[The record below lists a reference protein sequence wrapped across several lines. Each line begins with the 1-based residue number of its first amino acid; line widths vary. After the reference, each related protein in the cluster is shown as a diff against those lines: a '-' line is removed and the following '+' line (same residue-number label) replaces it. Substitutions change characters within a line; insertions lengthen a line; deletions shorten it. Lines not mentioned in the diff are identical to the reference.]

1 MVRLDNLVKQ
11 FDDVRAVD
19 GVSFEVRSGEVFGL
33 LGPNGAGKTTTIRML
48 TTLAAITAGSAEVA
62 GINVSRDPIAV
73 KQNIGLAPQGLNLE
87 IELSAY
93 ENLEFHGRLHRM
105 RKRDRETRIRELL
118 EFSELW
124 DKRDVQVQK
133 FSGGMKR
140 RLLIARAIMHRPRV
154 LFLDEPTVGLDP
166 QIRRRVWEM
175 IMALK
180 SEGITIL
187 VTTHYIEEADFLCDR
202 VGIMNRG
209 RLVALDTP
217 ENLKNQTGRFA
228 VVCSRSNGCNARFF
242 DGREEA
248 VQHAS
253 TVEGDVTVRQTNLE
267 DVFIALT
274 GEVIRD

>member
-1 MVRLDNLVKQ
+1 MVRLDNLKKH

-19 GVSFEVRSGEVFGL
+19 GVTFEVTAGEIFGL

-48 TTLAAITAGSAEVA
+48 TTLATITAGTAEVA
-62 GINVSRDPIAV
+62 GFNVVKEPIAV
-73 KQNIGLAPQGLNLE
+73 KQRIGLAPQGLNLE
-87 IELSAY
+87 IELSAS

-105 RKRDRETRIRELL
+105 KKQDREVRIRELL

-124 DKRDVQVQK
+124 DKRHVQVQK

-166 QIRRRVWEM
+166 QIRRRVWDM
-175 IMALK
+175 IMTLK
-180 SEGITIL
+180 NEGITIL
-187 VTTHYIEEADFLCDR
+187 VTTHYIEEADYLCDR
-202 VGIMNRG
+202 VGIMNHG

-217 ENLKNQTGRFA
+217 ENLKNKTGRFA
-228 VVCSRSNGCNARFF
+228 VVCSRSNGCSARFF
-242 DGREEA
+242 NVRDEA
-248 VQHAS
+248 VQYAS
-253 TVEGDVTVRQTNLE
+253 AIEGDVTVRQTNLE

-274 GEVIRD
+274 GEAIHD